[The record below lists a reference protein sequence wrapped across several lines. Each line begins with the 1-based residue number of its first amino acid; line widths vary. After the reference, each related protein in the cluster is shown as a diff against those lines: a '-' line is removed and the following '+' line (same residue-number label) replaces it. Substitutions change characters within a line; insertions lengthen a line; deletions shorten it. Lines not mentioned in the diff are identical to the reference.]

1 MINMDFNEYNFEV
14 ISIETTGN
22 NLLTLNKNSVTF
34 DKSIAESLGYPSH
47 VKLLLDKENK
57 IFAIQSCKS
66 NTLNSVPFSKSAT
79 QQKGSIKMQYGS
91 IRNILRTV
99 MKESFKDEMR
109 YQFKGNLLAEN
120 KAMIFELNNFE
131 ELSPHFSLKKV
142 EKSNQISH

>member
-1 MINMDFNEYNFEV
+1 MNNMDFNEFNFEV
-14 ISIETTGN
+14 ISIETTGS

-66 NTLNSVPFSKSAT
+66 NTLNSVAFSKSAT
-79 QQKGSIKMQYGS
+79 QQKGSIKMQYGA

-99 MKESFKDEMR
+99 MKEKFQDEMR

-131 ELSPHFSLKKV
+131 ELSPHFSKKAMAQ
-142 EKSNQISH
+142 NN